1 MSRTHPHG
9 RTSGMPQKGGIWV
22 RAAAG
27 AAVLLLAGL
36 MVWSPW
42 WPTPIEKSHQV
53 AHGQIL
59 ETRIAVA
66 GTQESNYGGSILYRI
81 EVHVRYDRHGQ
92 VQDRWMP
99 ASEISSSRDTLAL
112 RLVKPPGTCEVY
124 WAPGHPEN
132 PRCDLK

>member
-1 MSRTHPHG
+1 MSSTHPHG
-9 RTSGMPQKGGIWV
+9 RTSRMPQKDGIWV

-42 WPTPIEKSHQV
+42 GPTPLEKSHQI
-53 AHGQIL
+53 ARGQIL

-66 GTQESNYGGSILYRI
+66 GTRESYFGGSILYRI